1 MAARN
6 PASAGS
12 IKPLANK
19 IAVSSI
25 AEPPPSADTSNA
37 LTLPAQSSEMMSS
50 GSSDFV
56 VFAIVRRALLRTA
69 SGCCDGRC
77 SVELAAEFGNIV
89 GAPPGRKKSRAISD
103 SIASILAA
111 VSSASVRC
119 KSLSAS
125 VLVVAG
131 PCAPRAIVD
140 DGLRLTGPGSG
151 RADWLGRRGGREPAF
166 TAVPASLDSFLKKEN
181 ATTFYRYPICTRARR
196 FFGCANSHTR
206 FWHQQPPCHLAK
218 GPETSNPFRRGRIA
232 FNGATVDAV
241 ALDTVFE

>member
-1 MAARN
+1 MAARS

-12 IKPLANK
+12 IRPLANR

-25 AEPPPSADTSNA
+25 AEPPPSAGTSNA

-50 GSSDFV
+50 GSS
-56 VFAIVRRALLRTA
+56 AYRPCRWWGAASAA

-119 KSLSAS
+119 KSLSAT

-151 RADWLGRRGGREPAF
+151 RAAGLAAVDWREPAF
-166 TAVPASLDSFLKKEN
+166 TAVAASFESFLKKEK

-196 FFGCANSHTR
+196 FFVRKPAHTI
-206 FWHQQPPCHLAK
+206 LAPAAPLPSREGTGNK
-218 GPETSNPFRRGRIA
+218 
-232 FNGATVDAV
+232 
-241 ALDTVFE
+241 